1 MIVRHNLGFMY
12 ATQNLS
18 EVALRYLSE
27 VNQKLPSDYKAV
39 FIEAREH
46 YKLGE
51 HQTAQELIKKA
62 CSFLLN
68 WELKAIYITLRF

>member
-1 MIVRHNLGFMY
+1 MY

-27 VNQKLPSDYKAV
+27 VNQELPSDYKAA

-51 HQTAQELIKKA
+51 HEIAQELIKRA
-62 CSFLLN
+62 SNCLLN
-68 WELKAIYITLRF
+68 WELKVIFITLIF